1 MVVKNNYVLIMR
13 TYDKAKY
20 FAALVIQVEKGRI
33 FSLEGIKFM
42 SESMIILNVVAIL
55 FNTTVFHQDI

>member
-1 MVVKNNYVLIMR
+1 MR